1 MSMVFNYYAF
11 GTSDIDDILYNLK
24 DKLSENGWTIDY
36 DKISSEGKLAVHVPD
51 TECYYTIEK
60 NSNYQV
66 LGTGNTTK
74 HFHPYS
80 ITGNTGVDSG
90 TWYEPNLATY
100 DDRIDPPSTY
110 FVITNSYCLANSKF
124 CVLILEGY
132 TYVHPDYPYLMYYM
146 FGQLE
151 IPNENLQ
158 GNFLWITPAKAYYN
172 HSWYEI
178 GYQPGYQIGI
188 RYKDTFNKPWD
199 TMKAISTNTTLA
211 YDCFWGLRYYTR
223 SYNEGSFPESIYSGY
238 GNPYSNWDSPSYE
251 LAPWLEKQP
260 YQFGRLYLRTLIVY
274 HKYEQD
280 GVTYIH
286 PIAETPFYI
295 CKYKGIE
302 WHNKTITYN
311 TRKFKVYCM
320 GYKGINY
327 ASNFGIAFEVGNL

>member
-11 GTSDIDDILYNLK
+11 GTSNIDDILYNLK

-36 DKISSEGKLAVHVPD
+36 DKISSEGKLAVHIPD

-60 NSNYQV
+60 NPNYQV
-66 LGTGNTTK
+66 LGTGEYTK
-74 HFHPYS
+74 HFHPYL
-80 ITGNTGVDSG
+80 IKGNTEVDSG
-90 TWYEPNLATY
+90 TWYEQPNVTFY
-100 DDRIDPPSTY
+100 DSGDNSSY
-110 FVITNSYCLANSKF
+110 FVITNSYCLTNGKF

-132 TYVHPDYPYLMYYM
+132 TYPNSDYPYPMYYM

-158 GNFLWITPAKAYYN
+158 GNFLWLTPDILCSGSYY
-172 HSWYEI
+172 YT
-178 GYQPGYQIGI
+178 GYRPGHQLRI
-188 RYKDTFNKPWD
+188 RYK
-199 TMKAISTNTTLA
+199 NTVSKA
-211 YDCFWGLRYYTR
+211 YDISQSTTCFWGLRYFTD
-223 SYNEGSFPESIYSGY
+223 SYDEKPFPSDLRAYGY
-238 GNPYSNWDSPSYE
+238 GDPYPDWNNPDYE
-251 LAPWLEKQP
+251 VAPWLEKQP

-280 GVTYIH
+280 GITYIH

-295 CKYKGIE
+295 CKYRGIE
-302 WHNKTITYN
+302 WYNKTIVYN

-327 ASNFGIAFEVGNL
+327 ASEFGIAFEVGNL

>member
-24 DKLSENGWTIDY
+24 DKLSANGWTIDY
-36 DKISSEGKLAVHVPD
+36 DKISTEGKLAVHVPD

-60 NSNYQV
+60 NPNYQV
-66 LGTGNTTK
+66 LGTGNYTK
-74 HFHPYS
+74 HFHPYL
-80 ITGNTGVDSG
+80 IKGNTGVDSG
-90 TWYEPNLATY
+90 TWYEQPNITVY
-100 DDRIDPPSTY
+100 DDSDGSSY

-124 CVLILEGY
+124 CTLILEGY
-132 TYVHPDYPYLMYYM
+132 TYPNSDYPYLMYYM

-151 IPNENLQ
+151 IPNESLQ
-158 GNFLWITPAKAYYN
+158 GNFLWMSPDNYY
-172 HSWYEI
+172 YDGTYYI
-178 GYQPGYQIGI
+178 GYKPGYQLRV
-188 RYKDTFNKPWD
+188 RYKDTVNKASD
-199 TMKAISTNTTLA
+199 VSENTN
-211 YDCFWGLRYYTR
+211 YFWGLKYFTY
-223 SYNEGSFPESIYSGY
+223 SYNEKPFPSNLKACEY
-238 GNPYSNWDSPSYE
+238 GDPYPNWENSSYQT
-251 LAPWLEKQP
+251 APWLEKQP

-274 HKYEQD
+274 HKYELS